1 VQNGHHLS
9 SAAKVRLKIGM
20 IHARHSESHF
30 DIYRDKENK
39 NGFGETKLKSRFRL
53 GLSFPQE
60 RHLKM
65 HFWEKIKSFS
75 YSNINPLSIPFP
87 YKIILFT

>member
-1 VQNGHHLS
+1 
-9 SAAKVRLKIGM
+9 M

-39 NGFGETKLKSRFRL
+39 NGFGETKLKSRLRL
-53 GLSFPQE
+53 GLSVPQE
-60 RHLKM
+60 SHLKM